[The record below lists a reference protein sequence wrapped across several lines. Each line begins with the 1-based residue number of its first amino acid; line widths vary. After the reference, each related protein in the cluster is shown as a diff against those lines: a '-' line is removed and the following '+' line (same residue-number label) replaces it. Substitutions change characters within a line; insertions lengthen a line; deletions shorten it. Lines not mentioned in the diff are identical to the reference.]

1 MSEQDKPD
9 PAVQARMDEH
19 TVHWTKPPKS
29 YKKQKAKEAYDAASP
44 GEKLKLAFIAKVRKQ
59 KRPDK
64 P

>member
-1 MSEQDKPD
+1 MSAQDRENDHKP
-9 PAVQARMDEH
+9 E
-19 TVHWTKPPKS
+19 WTKPPKS
-29 YKKQKAKEAYDAASP
+29 LKHKKAKEAYDAASP